1 MKAAKTNKVAPG
13 QAEIKSLYF
22 LSMLFLPFT
31 VKPNIENLI
40 ILKNS
45 PQNDTQWKIN
55 AGHL

>member
-1 MKAAKTNKVAPG
+1 
-13 QAEIKSLYF
+13 
-22 LSMLFLPFT
+22 LPFT